1 MPIRISEA
9 LPARATLESE
19 NVFVMTENRAD
30 NQEIRPLKLL
40 ILNLMPTK
48 IVTETQLLRCLS
60 NSPLQIE
67 VDLMQTRSYQP
78 KNVSEEHL
86 LKFYQTF
93 DKPRESRYDGMIIT
107 GAPVETMEFEEVAY
121 WRELCEI
128 MDWSAT
134 HVQSVFH
141 ICWGAQAALYHF
153 YGIEKYPLDKKM
165 FGIYEH
171 RTLDHAHPLTRGFDD
186 VFLAPHSRHTETL
199 SSAVRECPELQLLAE
214 SDRAGFYLAV
224 SRDGRRVFSTGHPE
238 YDAETLSNEYFR
250 DLGKG
255 LPIDLPFNY
264 FPGGDSGREPRKT
277 WRSHAYLLYS
287 NWLNYCVYQATPYDL
302 SDIK

>member
-1 MPIRISEA
+1 MPIRIAEA

-19 NVFVMTENRAD
+19 NVFVMTENLAD
-30 NQEIRPLKLL
+30 KQEIRPLKLV

-48 IVTETQLLRCLS
+48 VVTETQILRCLS

-67 VDLMQTRSYQP
+67 VDLMQTSSYQP

-93 DKPRESRYDGMIIT
+93 GNLRGSRYDGMIIT
-107 GAPVETMEFEEVAY
+107 GAPVETMEFEDVAY

-134 HVQSVFH
+134 HVHSVFH

-153 YGIEKYPLDKKM
+153 YGVKKRTLPKKM
-165 FGIYEH
+165 FGIFEH
-171 RTLDHAHPLTRGFDD
+171 STLNSAHPLTRGFDD
-186 VFLAPHSRHTETL
+186 VFLAPHSRHT
-199 SSAVRECPELQLLAE
+199 SVDSNDIRACPALRLLAE
-214 SDRAGFYLAV
+214 SDKAGFYLAV
-224 SRDGRRVFSTGHPE
+224 SNDGRRVFATGHPE
-238 YDAETLSNEYFR
+238 YDADTLSREYFR
-250 DLGKG
+250 DLDKG
-255 LPIDLPFNY
+255 LPIEPPVNY
-264 FPGGDSGREPRKT
+264 FPGGDVTGEPRKT

-287 NWLNYCVYQATPYDL
+287 NWLNYCVYQETPYDL